1 MSRKEI
7 DASAALERILVT
19 YGFKQQKE
27 LAEHLGIHGNNVS
40 SWLARNTIPSN
51 VFLECVLDT
60 GADLHWLC
68 YGEFAN
74 ASLEA
79 STSVSRGK
87 ALYDE
92 IMSNGGKPVLRRI
105 MDAYGF
111 TLQKQLCDL
120 LEISSGTVST
130 WVRRDYFPGD
140 VVVACALDTGV
151 SLEWL
156 ATGKGAKPS
165 STAYSTSSKI
175 IPKMLLKSGVLNEIG
190 TWNVELD
197 FLTFKVDEPVL
208 VTNGKSSWLVDK
220 GVRNLSNGR
229 WLLGIDD
236 KFDWYNVTR
245 MPGKKIK
252 LEHGKTYFIC
262 GADEIFVI
270 GKIVVSFETDFE
282 S

>member
-51 VFLECVLDT
+51 VFLECALDT

-74 ASLEA
+74 ASCG
-79 STSVSRGK
+79 VSQHVGRGK
-87 ALYDE
+87 ELYDE
-92 IMSNGGKPVLRRI
+92 IMANGGKPVLRRI

-140 VVVACALDTGV
+140 VVVTCALDTGV

-156 ATGKGAKPS
+156 ATGKGVNDCHNKPLALIPTKRLIAGVLEDVS
-165 STAYSTSSKI
+165 DWNANIDTLADEKI
-175 IPKMLLKSGVLNEIG
+175 ISPLFIIG
-190 TWNVELD
+190 SRT
-197 FLTFKVDEPVL
+197 
-208 VTNGKSSWLVDK
+208 SWLVETNIRSISNGCWLLSIDGK
-220 GVRNLSNGR
+220 FDIYQASLLPGKRVNLSNDRADFTCGSEDV
-229 WLLGIDD
+229 LVG
-236 KFDWYNVTR
+236 
-245 MPGKKIK
+245 GK
-252 LEHGKTYFIC
+252 
-262 GADEIFVI
+262 VI
-270 GKIVVSFETDFE
+270 VSFEKHI
-282 S
+282 

>member
-7 DASAALERILVT
+7 DAPAALERILVT

-40 SWLARNTIPSN
+40 SWLARNAIPSN
-51 VFLECVLDT
+51 VFLECALDT

-74 ASLEA
+74 ASLEVPP
-79 STSVSRGK
+79 SVGRGK

-92 IMSNGGKPVLRRI
+92 IMSNGGKSVLRRI

-111 TLQKQLCDL
+111 TKQKQLCDL

-151 SLEWL
+151 SLQWL
-156 ATGKGAKPS
+156 ATGKGAQCTEGVTKS
-165 STAYSTSSKI
+165 CDSL
-175 IPKMLLKSGVLNEIG
+175 IPRKNLMAGVLHEAG
-190 TWNVELD
+190 KWNIDLSFISHTLVEPI
-197 FLTFKVDEPVL
+197 FVYS
-208 VTNGKSSWLVDK
+208 NISSWIVDFAF
-220 GVRNLSNGR
+220 VDISNGR
-229 WLLGIDD
+229 WLLGIDGKYD
-236 KFDWYNVTR
+236 VYDIAMLPGRKINVSNRT
-245 MPGKKIK
+245 
-252 LEHGKTYFIC
+252 TNFTC
-262 GADEIFVI
+262 GAEEVNAA
-270 GKIVVSFETDFE
+270 GKIVLTMDSDY
-282 S
+282 

>member
-1 MSRKEI
+1 MSGKEI

-51 VFLECVLDT
+51 VFLECALDT

-79 STSVSRGK
+79 SPSVSRGK

-130 WVRRDYFPGD
+130 WIRRDYFPGD
-140 VVVACALDTGV
+140 VVVACALDTDV
-151 SLEWL
+151 SLQWI
-156 ATGKGAKPS
+156 ATGKGPQRINKDSECEAPR
-165 STAYSTSSKI
+165 
-175 IPKMLLKSGVLNEIG
+175 IPRRNLTDGHILEAGSQSIDLSFLPYVLK
-190 TWNVELD
+190 
-197 FLTFKVDEPVL
+197 EPVFIFSSI
-208 VTNGKSSWLVDK
+208 KSWVVDA
-220 GVRNLSNGR
+220 GVDAISNGR

-236 KFDWYNVTR
+236 KFDIYDISLL
-245 MPGKKIK
+245 PGKKISVTNK
-252 LEHGKTYFIC
+252 SSDFIC
-262 GADEIFVI
+262 SVDEVEVA
-270 GKIVVSFETDFE
+270 GKIILTMDYNF
-282 S
+282 

>member
-51 VFLECVLDT
+51 VFLECALDT

-74 ASLEA
+74 ASLEP
-79 STSVSRGK
+79 SPSVGRGK

-92 IMSNGGKPVLRRI
+92 IMSNGGKSVLRRI

-130 WVRRDYFPGD
+130 WIRRDYFPGD

-151 SLEWL
+151 SLQWL
-156 ATGKGAKPS
+156 ATGKGEPRTVKAKEDSMPAIPRKNLS
-165 STAYSTSSKI
+165 AGILQDAGNCCIDLSFLPHTLIKPI
-175 IPKMLLKSGVLNEIG
+175 IVFSNTISWVVDVSINEI
-190 TWNVELD
+190 
-197 FLTFKVDEPVL
+197 
-208 VTNGKSSWLVDK
+208 
-220 GVRNLSNGR
+220 SNGR
-229 WLLGIDD
+229 WLLGVDGKYDVYDIALL
-236 KFDWYNVTR
+236 
-245 MPGKKIK
+245 PGKKISVISK
-252 LEHGKTYFIC
+252 ASNFIC
-262 GADEIFVI
+262 EAAEVSPA
-270 GKIVVSFETDFE
+270 GKIAFTIDYNF
-282 S
+282 